1 MTTVVSYFHVSHR
14 VTPNPVESGKSV
26 SKDRET
32 VADAGLAR
40 LIVRSIFHDVVIG
53 DT

>member
-1 MTTVVSYFHVSHR
+1 MPTSALIKNLGVRCRPSQHR
-14 VTPNPVESGKSV
+14 GRKSV

-40 LIVRSIFHDVVIG
+40 LIVRSTFYDVVIG
-53 DT
+53 DI